1 MGSLQGNHVKA
12 SLLTAVSILLLCACS
27 SLVYAQTVPA
37 GCTAGTLD
45 ASYGGAANG
54 GYVQVSPVFTN
65 ESEFEAG
72 VFDSTNNFYIV
83 SSAAVDML
91 GLPLASIVKL
101 KPGGARDL
109 TYGGFG
115 SVVPAPPTSGVL
127 DISLA
132 ID

>member
-1 MGSLQGNHVKA
+1 MQ
-12 SLLTAVSILLLCACS
+12 I
-27 SLVYAQTVPA
+27 
-37 GCTAGTLD
+37 
-45 ASYGGAANG
+45 
-54 GYVQVSPVFTN
+54 SPVFMN
-65 ESEFEAG
+65 EDEFEAG
-72 VFDSTNNFYIV
+72 VFDSTNNFYVV

-127 DISLA
+127 DASLT
-132 ID
+132 IDGSDRTVIGMMSADQTNIVLARYSSRWR